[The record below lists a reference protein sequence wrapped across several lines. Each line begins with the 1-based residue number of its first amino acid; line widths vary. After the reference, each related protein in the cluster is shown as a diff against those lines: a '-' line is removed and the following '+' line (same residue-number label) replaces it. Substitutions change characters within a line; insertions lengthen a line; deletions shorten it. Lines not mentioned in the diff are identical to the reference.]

1 MIFDSFLLSLE
12 GKIGEVDILGEKHS
26 IVTFRDSH
34 GASPSMGLLTCGLEL
49 TCLGLD
55 IECCRLIYFD

>member
-55 IECCRLIYFD
+55 V